1 MTLIVSSIPGRLR
14 LRARNLDVA
23 LPGAIATM
31 TAWPGVGEVVHNPRA
46 ASLLIRYDPR
56 ILSQASMEAAAL
68 GALGA
73 LGAADEAAPAALTDI
88 PEADAEP
95 RNTDLQRR
103 QWRSDINRNAKYGAM
118 AAMTVSLLALPVR
131 RRRLHVEAGVLALV
145 FTGVHMYIQRRKLLR

>member
-14 LRARNLDVA
+14 LRARNLDAA
-23 LPGAIATM
+23 LPEAIATM

-73 LGAADEAAPAALTDI
+73 ADEAAPAALTDI

-95 RNTDLQRR
+95 TNTGVQRR

-118 AAMTVSLLALPVR
+118 AAMTVSLLALPAR

-145 FTGVHMYIQRRKLLR
+145 FTGVHMYI